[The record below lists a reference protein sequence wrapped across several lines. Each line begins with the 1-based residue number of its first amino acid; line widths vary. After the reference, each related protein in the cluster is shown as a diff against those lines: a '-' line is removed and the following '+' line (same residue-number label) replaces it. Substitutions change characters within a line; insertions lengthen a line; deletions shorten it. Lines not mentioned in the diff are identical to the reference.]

1 MKKLMA
7 FVLFS
12 FIITASLFSQ
22 AIQYEIRI
30 KYTRTAAD
38 IVVHVEEGKSPLTYY
53 LMTNNPMK
61 GEVLLKSEPTR
72 NKNYV
77 FKDVKPGKYF
87 IKIEDSMGL
96 PAGRTVE
103 IKENEN

>member
-1 MKKLMA
+1 MKKLMT
-7 FVLFS
+7 FFLFS
-12 FIITASLFSQ
+12 FIIAVSLFSQ

-38 IVVHVEEGKSPLTYY
+38 IIIHVKEGQTPLTYY
-53 LMTNNPMK
+53 LMTNDPMNGK
-61 GEVLLKSEPTR
+61 VLMKSEPTR

-77 FKDVKPGKYF
+77 FKDVEPGKYF
-87 IKIEDSMGL
+87 IKIEDSKGL
-96 PAGRTVE
+96 PAGKTVE